1 VRRPTLI
8 DACTGAAALVAEAA
22 MFRLT
27 VGGASLLDQLT
38 GVLAAAGFVI
48 AGVLAAPR
56 SPAIAWPSIT
66 IATFLASVEV
76 FAVIRSRELAVTA
89 ASWTEL
95 SWVTAVT
102 LVVGTLVAA
111 AYAGREWRRSLA
123 SRLLGFLVLGAGVLA
138 AVVVAVSA
146 SSPVDP
152 DAAATGAT
160 PFRVAAR
167 IGVATIAAGLLIG
180 LTVDVARPAA
190 RAYRRWRA
198 NGAPSGGA
206 LWRFL
211 ALFAEEVLPGRATE
225 RRAGAE
231 AERARLA
238 ADLHALVL
246 PDLRRAAAAAE
257 AAGVPA
263 DAQVDLRRA
272 LEDVE
277 QLMHERQSVVLE
289 QFGLVAAFEW
299 LAERT
304 QERSPIR
311 VDLEIDGEV
320 PDGPGAVE
328 PGVARAAFRIALL
341 ALDNAVRHAGATTAT
356 VRLSARPEAL
366 RLEVVDDG
374 TAHLAVGPAAGRGL
388 ADMRTEASTSGGAI
402 ALTLEPSVRVAAEW
416 PRATAART
424 AASEDAAL
432 RDRRNARDTEL
443 SA

>member
-1 VRRPTLI
+1 VSRGKLK
-8 DACTGAAALVAEAA
+8 DACTGAAAIVAEAA
-22 MFRLT
+22 MLRIA
-27 VGGASLLDQLT
+27 VGGASLLDELT
-38 GVLAAAGFVI
+38 GVLPAAAFVI

-56 SPAIAWPSIT
+56 YPAIAWPSIT
-66 IATFLASVEV
+66 LATFLATVEV
-76 FAVIRSRELAVTA
+76 LAVVRSRELAVTA

-111 AYAGREWRRSLA
+111 AYAGRDWRRSVA

-152 DAAATGAT
+152 AAAATGAT

-180 LTVDVARPAA
+180 LAVDVARPAA
-190 RAYRRWRA
+190 RAYRRWRSDR
-198 NGAPSGGA
+198 APGGGA
-206 LWRFL
+206 LWRYL
-211 ALFAEEVLPGRATE
+211 GLFAEEVLPGRATE

-246 PDLRRAAAAAE
+246 PDLRRAAATAE

-263 DAQVDLRRA
+263 DAQVELRRA

-289 QFGLVAAFEW
+289 QFGLVAALEW

-311 VDLEIDGEV
+311 VEVEIDGDM
-320 PDGPGAVE
+320 PDGPGVVE
-328 PGVARAAFRIALL
+328 PRVSRAAFRIALL

-356 VRLSARPEAL
+356 VRLSARPDAL

-374 TAHLAVGPAAGRGL
+374 TAHVAAGPAAGRGL
-388 ADMRTEASTSGGAI
+388 ADMRTAASTSGGAI
-402 ALTLEPSVRVAAEW
+402 AVTLEPSVRVAAEW
-416 PRATAART
+416 PSRIAARN
-424 AASEDAAL
+424 AAAEDAAL
-432 RDRRNARDTEL
+432 KDRR
-443 SA
+443 SAPGH